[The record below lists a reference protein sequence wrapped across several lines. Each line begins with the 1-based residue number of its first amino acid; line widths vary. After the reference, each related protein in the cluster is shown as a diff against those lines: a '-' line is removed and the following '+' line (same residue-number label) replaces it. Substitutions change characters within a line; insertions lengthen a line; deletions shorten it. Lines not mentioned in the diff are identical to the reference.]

1 MQIVTL
7 PAFQVVGLRIH
18 TTALSSDIPKL
29 WQQFM
34 PYIDLIPSSTP
45 GISYGL
51 MGEMSAHNG
60 DNTFT
65 YMAALAVADDAV
77 VDSMLD
83 TWHVLAQRYAVFTA
97 HMDTL
102 GETFERIHGELIP
115 AAGLQ
120 YGQGPSFE
128 HYGPDFDETQ
138 TLQIHIAIQ

>member
-51 MGEMSAHNG
+51 MGEVSAHNG

-65 YMAALAVADDAV
+65 YMAAVADDAV

-83 TWHVLAQRYAVFTA
+83 TWHVPAQRYAVFVA
-97 HMDTL
+97 QLDTL
-102 GETFERIHGELIP
+102 GETYGRIHDELIP
-115 AAGLQ
+115 AAGLH
-120 YGQGPSFE
+120 YGHGPSFE